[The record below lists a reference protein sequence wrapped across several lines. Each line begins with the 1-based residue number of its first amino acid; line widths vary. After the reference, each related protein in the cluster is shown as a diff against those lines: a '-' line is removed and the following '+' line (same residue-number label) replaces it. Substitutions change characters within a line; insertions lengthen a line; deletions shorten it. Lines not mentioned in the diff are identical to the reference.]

1 MPNFTDKISDALC
14 NRVLQIHAAPGPLP
28 QEWQEFDT
36 FDDLPSPSVNKRKI
50 IKLINYI
57 FSL

>member
-50 IKLINYI
+50 IKLIN
-57 FSL
+57 